1 MTERY
6 NDDMQNERIELLK
19 DYLKRLGK
27 GEALEAVRADFVQN
41 FKDVDASE
49 IMQAEQQ
56 MIQEGT
62 PITEVQKLCD
72 VHSAL
77 FHGETR
83 EEKIA
88 NAEKAVDAS
97 LIRQERAVKTKL
109 LVEEKGHPLYTF
121 TMENEALAVYIEQA
135 RAAIAKGEVSQE
147 LVDHIREVAIHYAK
161 KGDLLYPHLKV
172 GYQISGPSDVMW
184 TVDDE
189 IRDELAALS
198 KKASAR

>member
-27 GEALEAVRADFVQN
+27 GEALEAVRADFMQN

-88 NAEKAVDAS
+88 NAEKAVDTAS
-97 LIRQERAVKTKL
+97 FSSLVTASFCFFTRSLYSLYVFKNLSSSSL
-109 LVEEKGHPLYTF
+109 L
-121 TMENEALAVYIEQA
+121 ALCS
-135 RAAIAKGEVSQE
+135 R
-147 LVDHIREVAIHYAK
+147 R
-161 KGDLLYPHLKV
+161 
-172 GYQISGPSDVMW
+172 
-184 TVDDE
+184 
-189 IRDELAALS
+189 
-198 KKASAR
+198 